1 MGEWPVIGHS
11 GSDSGLENRG
21 GEMNKDPGAVTVVQ
35 PVPTAEGV
43 SNPAEVG
50 GREGV
55 MEPNWGSALP
65 SLSWVCDLGCGSGH
79 SRCLPAS
86 CSFSKHG
93 FTEAPAISFQ

>member
-1 MGEWPVIGHS
+1 MAGIQLPASLGVEHGRVACDWPL
-11 GSDSGLENRG
+11 GLGLWIKNRG
-21 GEMNKDPGAVTVVQ
+21 GEMSKDPGAVTEVQ

-55 MEPNWGSALP
+55 VEPSWCSALP

-79 SRCLPAS
+79 S
-86 CSFSKHG
+86 
-93 FTEAPAISFQ
+93 